1 MILYL
6 LQLIGGF
13 ALLTYGAARLV
24 DGSSALALKAG
35 LTPLVVGITVVAF
48 GTSAPELVVSIRA
61 TLAGN
66 SEIAIGNVIG
76 SNIANIAL
84 ILGVTA
90 VIKPMLI
97 HASLLRVDIPLMM
110 AITLLASIFIVDD
123 LIGRL
128 EGVVLVAGLLTYIVY
143 NIRRTRSLPKDLV
156 EQLVE
161 EPDAGVVS
169 MSLIKIWGLILLGL
183 LLLIAGG
190 ELLVSAAVSIARE
203 LGISEAVIGIT
214 IVSVGTSLPELAT
227 SAVAAIK
234 KEADIAVGNI
244 IGSNVFNLL
253 SILGIT
259 ALIHPLDS
267 SSFSLVDL
275 TVMLGLTILIWP
287 LMRRGFEI
295 NRLEGGLLLAVYT
308 GYITW
313 LLW

>member
-161 EPDAGVVS
+161 EPDAGAVS

>member
-1 MILYL
+1 MILTL
-6 LQLIGGF
+6 IQLIAGF

-61 TLAGN
+61 TIAGN

-90 VIKPMLI
+90 VIRPMMI
-97 HASLLRVDIPLMM
+97 HASLLKVDIPLMM
-110 AITLLASIFIVDD
+110 GITFLASVFIINEV
-123 LIGRL
+123 IGRL
-128 EGVVLVAGLLTYIVY
+128 EGAILFAGLIAYIVY
-143 NIRRTRSLPKDLV
+143 NILRTRSLPKELV

-161 EPDAGVVS
+161 EPDEDAVAMGTG
-169 MSLIKIWGLILLGL
+169 KIWLLIVFGMA
-183 LLLIAGG
+183 LLIAGG
-190 ELLVSAAVSIARE
+190 ELLVSAAVSIARD

-259 ALIHPLDS
+259 GLIHPLDS
-267 SSFSLVDL
+267 SAFGLVDL
-275 TVMLGLTILIWP
+275 SVMLGVTIVIWP

-295 NRLEGGLLLAVYT
+295 NRLEGALLLCIYG
-308 GYITW
+308 GYMAW
-313 LLW
+313 LLL

>member
-123 LIGRL
+123 LIGRV

-161 EPDAGVVS
+161 EPDAGAVS

-267 SSFSLVDL
+267 SSFSLIDL